1 LHFRYADVRGSLT
14 DEAAMN
20 PKRTRILAAVAAFL
34 GALNMHGQPPSDG
47 SVPFPREMPGVFG
60 PVTARIKAGD
70 RAPDISFTKV
80 LQPAGTPLTSVTLTG
95 RTTVLVFFPQI
106 SPNSQAI
113 AAWNDVVEHFAGKPV
128 QFIMITSEK
137 ESILLPWL
145 AQHPVGGTVLYDP
158 HGRTGRSYGL
168 ELMIDSVYIGSDGKI
183 VGFLPVPL
191 TDDYTLNAV
200 LEGRITTA
208 KPSTDKASVNAFLA
222 SHVVPLNAEP
232 LRWGHP
238 GDNKPNLPPSN
249 TLHVSPTKDE
259 TGSGEFRADDFWNL
273 QGFTLMQFIAKAY
286 DLNPI
291 RIVLPASFKANKR
304 YDFAFV
310 APEHQTPEE
319 MQQHI
324 QQGIQDHFHLSATY
338 EDRLMNVY
346 VITAPNGKP
355 PAHPDPNDPGSVGS
369 ASWGS
374 TGNID
379 ENGMLLPAGI
389 NAVRSIDLING
400 TVDDFCHMLEQGL
413 DHPLINETHLDG
425 KFDFRVRAEEGQQN
439 NFTEHL
445 RTQLNLVVTPAQRHV
460 EMFVFTPQ

>member
-1 LHFRYADVRGSLT
+1 MPMVRGSLT

-20 PKRTRILAAVAAFL
+20 PKRTRILAPVAAFF
-34 GALNMHGQPPSDG
+34 GALNMHAQPPSGG

-80 LQPAGTPLTSVTLTG
+80 LQPAGALLNSVALMG

-113 AAWNDVVEHFAGKPV
+113 AAWNGVVEHFAGKPV
-128 QFIMITSEK
+128 QFIMMTSEN

-168 ELMIDSVYIGSDGKI
+168 ELMTDSVYIGSDGKI
-183 VGFLPVPL
+183 VGFRPVPL
-191 TDDYTLNAV
+191 PDDYTLDAV

-208 KPSTDKASVNAFLA
+208 KPPTDKASIKVFLA

-232 LRWGHP
+232 FRMPRPEEH
-238 GDNKPNLPPSN
+238 KPNLPPSN

-273 QGFTLMQFIAKAY
+273 QGFTLMRFIAKAY

-291 RIVLPASFKANKR
+291 RIVLPASLKTNKR

-310 APEHQTPEE
+310 APEHQTREE

-324 QQGIQDHFHLSATY
+324 QQGIQDYFHLSATH
-338 EDRLMNVY
+338 EDRLMDVY
-346 VITAPNGKP
+346 VMTAPNGKP
-355 PAHPDPNDPGSVGS
+355 PAHPEPNNPGSVGG

-374 TGNID
+374 AGNID
-379 ENGMLLPAGI
+379 ENGGMVWPAGI

-400 TVDDFCHMLEQGL
+400 TIDDFCQMLEQGL

-425 KFDFRVRAEEGQQN
+425 KFDFQVRADEGQQN
-439 NFTEHL
+439 NFTERL
-445 RTQLNLVVTPAQRHV
+445 RTQLNLVVTPAQRDV
-460 EMFVFTPQ
+460 EMLVFTPQ